1 MHSEENQRN
10 SFRLVK
16 MKSAFF
22 ICMLHLSTD
31 CGESPPI
38 KRVNKCMWFHI
49 LIKEKCLYIQIK
61 QIIYDIM
68 LFVESQPSMPF
79 CFLNRTNFNCLSSP
93 QYNNNN
99 NNNCMFIQ

>member
-16 MKSAFF
+16 IKVVFF
-22 ICMLHLSTD
+22 ICMLHLSTG
-31 CGESPPI
+31 CGESLPI

-49 LIKEKCLYIQIK
+49 LIKKCLYIQIK

-68 LFVESQPSMPF
+68 LFVGSQPSMPF
-79 CFLNRTNFNCLSSP
+79 CF
-93 QYNNNN
+93 
-99 NNNCMFIQ
+99 